1 MYRIFVVEDD
11 PGIAQGIFDLVVL
24 WGMEAVLAQDFR
36 EITKEFQEA
45 APQLVLM
52 DITLPFYNGYHWCQE
67 IRKLSRVPIIFL
79 SSASD
84 NMNIVMAMS
93 MGGDDFIAKP
103 FDSGV
108 LMAKLMAMLRR
119 TYDFSTAVTVLSHR
133 EAFLNT
139 GENSL
144 SYHGEKIPLTKN
156 EYRIL
161 FCLMENKGK
170 VVSREKLMERLW
182 ETDAFVDENALTVN
196 VGRLRKKLEAAGLE
210 SFITTKF
217 GVGYVIET
225 S

>member
-182 ETDAFVDENALTVN
+182 ETDAVVDENALTVN

>member
-119 TYDFSTAVTVLSHR
+119 TYDFSTAVMVLSHR

>member
-84 NMNIVMAMS
+84 NMNIVMAIWVGTS
-93 MGGDDFIAKP
+93 AQALQ
-103 FDSGV
+103 V
-108 LMAKLMAMLRR
+108 LPPSSDAATR
-119 TYDFSTAVTVLSHR
+119 AV
-133 EAFLNT
+133 
-139 GENSL
+139 
-144 SYHGEKIPLTKN
+144 
-156 EYRIL
+156 
-161 FCLMENKGK
+161 
-170 VVSREKLMERLW
+170 
-182 ETDAFVDENALTVN
+182 
-196 VGRLRKKLEAAGLE
+196 
-210 SFITTKF
+210 
-217 GVGYVIET
+217 
-225 S
+225 